1 METGNSLTSA
11 FQAALAGQFVLERE
25 LGRGGMGIVYL
36 ARDVRLDRLVAIKVL
51 PPDLARDTE
60 MRERFLREART
71 AGQLAHPNIVPVYRA
86 DEANGFAWFVMA
98 YIDGESLGE
107 RVRARGPM
115 APQEAIRVLREAAWA
130 LAYAHKS
137 GTVHRDIK
145 PENILIER
153 ATGRALVTDFGIAR
167 RESNPHLTHD
177 GQVLGTVFYMSPE
190 QVEGLPLDGRSDLY
204 SLGVV
209 GFYVLSG
216 QLPFAGDVPSAV
228 LLAHVNRP
236 APPLASVARD
246 IPPALAQ
253 VIDRCLLK
261 DREARYA
268 DGEALADA
276 LGRAAAAA
284 PPALT
289 PPAGVPQVLSEP
301 QAQAIWRRAAE
312 LQAEATQRL
321 QIRLREDGERLG
333 PTPTEPEGY
342 RTSVVEAAAVE
353 AGISPEYVAIAM
365 AELKTDRPA
374 ASAELTPYQERV
386 ATELLNLT
394 EKSLRVTRVIRS
406 SPRVVLAAIGR
417 TLQGYPYELRLK
429 DTIGGHPLYGG
440 VLVFEVGSWSEM
452 ATAAAGDQVI
462 HFKYYLAA
470 SKVAQLKVT
479 LHPFTGDPDS
489 CEVVVHVDLRP
500 GIRSAV
506 TWAAPVIGSGVVGGG
521 AGAFALGVGA
531 LGLGPLLAVLP
542 ALGGAAL
549 LGAASFGFYRLA
561 GKWGFRKAREQLEK
575 MLGAVETAA
584 RSQEL
589 FGVAPEPSRRH
600 GGRGSGDGGFLATI
614 A

>member
-1 METGNSLTSA
+1 MEYPDSLTAA
-11 FQAALAGQFVLERE
+11 FQAALAGQFTLERE

-36 ARDVRLDRLVAIKVL
+36 ARDLRLDRLVAIKVL
-51 PPDLARDTE
+51 PPELARNTE

-86 DEANGFAWFVMA
+86 DEAGGFAWFVMA

-115 APQEAIRVLREAAWA
+115 SPQEAIRVLREAAWA

-153 ATGRALVTDFGIAR
+153 ATGRSLVTDFGIAR
-167 RESNPHLTHD
+167 QESNPHLTQD

-209 GFYVLSG
+209 GYFVLSG

-228 LLAHVNRP
+228 LLAHATRP

-261 DREARYA
+261 EREARYQ
-268 DGEALADA
+268 DGEALAEA

-301 QAQAIWRRAAE
+301 QAQAVWRRAAE

-321 QIRLREDGERLG
+321 QIRLRGDGERLG

-342 RTSVVEAAAVE
+342 RTSVVEAAALE

-365 AELKTDRPA
+365 AELKTDLPT
-374 ASAELTPYQERV
+374 ASAELTSYQERV

-394 EKSLRVTRVIRS
+394 DKSMTVSRVIRS
-406 SPRVVLAAIGR
+406 NPRAVLAAMGR

-440 VLVFEVGSWSEM
+440 VLVFEVGSWSQ
-452 ATAAAGDQVI
+452 TGDTGPGLY
-462 HFKYYLAA
+462 FRYYLAA
-470 SKVAQLKVT
+470 SKITQLQVAI
-479 LHPFTGDPDS
+479 HPFTGDPDS

-500 GIRSAV
+500 GVRSAV
-506 TWAAPVIGSGVVGGG
+506 MWAAPVIGSGVVGGG
-521 AGAFALGVGA
+521 AGAFALGVAA
-531 LGLGPLLAVLP
+531 LGLGPFLAVLP

-549 LGAASFGFYRLA
+549 LGTASFGLYRLA
-561 GKWGFRKAREQLEK
+561 GKWGFRKAREQLEG
-575 MLGAVETAA
+575 MLNAVEAAA
-584 RSQEL
+584 RSQAL
-589 FGVAPEPSRRH
+589 FGATPEPSRPPR
-600 GGRGSGDGGFLATI
+600 GGGADGGDFVVGL
-614 A
+614 

>member
-1 METGNSLTSA
+1 MSELDSLAAA
-11 FQAALAGQFVLERE
+11 FQAALAGQFTLERE

-36 ARDVRLDRLVAIKVL
+36 ARDLRLDRLVAIKVL
-51 PPDLARDTE
+51 PPELARDTE

-86 DEANGFAWFVMA
+86 DEAGGFAWFVMA

-137 GTVHRDIK
+137 GTIHRDIK

-167 RESNPHLTHD
+167 QEGNPHLTHD
-177 GQVLGTVFYMSPE
+177 GQVLGTVYYMSPE
-190 QVEGLPLDGRSDLY
+190 QVEGLALDGRSDLY

-209 GFYVLSG
+209 GFHILSG

-228 LLAHVNRP
+228 LLAHVNRS

-261 DREARYA
+261 ERDARYA
-268 DGEALADA
+268 DGEALAEA
-276 LGRAAAAA
+276 LARAAAAA

-321 QIRLREDGERLG
+321 QIRLREDGDRLG

-353 AGISPEYVAIAM
+353 AGISPEFVAIAM
-365 AELKTDRPA
+365 AELKTDLPA

-386 ATELLNLT
+386 AELLNLT
-394 EKSLRVTRVIRS
+394 EKSLRVARVIRS
-406 SPRVVLAAIGR
+406 SPRAVLAAIGK
-417 TLQGYPYELRLK
+417 TLQGYPYELGLK
-429 DTIGGHPLYGG
+429 DTVGGHPLYGG
-440 VLVFEVGSWSEM
+440 VLLFDVRP
-452 ATAAAGDQVI
+452 AQAGDTGPGLY
-462 HFKYYLAA
+462 FRYYLAA
-470 SKVAQLKVT
+470 SKITEVKVAI
-479 LHPFTGDPDS
+479 HPFTGDPDS

-500 GIRSAV
+500 GVRGGVA
-506 TWAAPVIGSGVVGGG
+506 WAAPVIGSGVVGGG
-521 AGAFALGVGA
+521 AGAFAPR
-531 LGLGPLLAVLP
+531 GPDR
-542 ALGGAAL
+542 G
-549 LGAASFGFYRLA
+549 RRDTA
-561 GKWGFRKAREQLEK
+561 GSA
-575 MLGAVETAA
+575 
-584 RSQEL
+584 
-589 FGVAPEPSRRH
+589 
-600 GGRGSGDGGFLATI
+600 GRCR
-614 A
+614 